1 MLETPNAAR
10 ERSFAAP
17 SFDAVVSARR
27 DAESENTSVTISL
40 PDLSSAPIPLG
51 RILGSGGTSIVYSAI
66 VEHIPVA
73 IKVLRPECA
82 IDEESIAR
90 FSREIFVVDAL
101 RHPAVPECYGY
112 GYCSDGRPFA
122 AFAHVEG
129 TTLRERMRGGEPLS
143 LIEGLALMDDL
154 LEVLILAHQKGIL
167 HRDIKPSNVI
177 LGPRGLP
184 HLLDFGLAQ
193 LLDAKGLRATVAGVP
208 LGTPA
213 FMAPEQAMARPSTPA
228 TDLFALALTIAS
240 GLAGHSLRTGASS
253 LDLLVEARLPLLPL
267 CTFELRLP
275 LEVEALLEK
284 ALAFN
289 PAERFES
296 AEAMQRATRVVAR
309 ELGIALPLRRDGVG
323 APLPTAVASETTLL
337 SSRESDDYGWLPVPT
352 TYPPIEID
360 PRAVFKQDFEA
371 LTPQP
376 RPVRSQPVG
385 LYVVL
390 AVLAGSFWIAALI
403 RWLQHV

>member
-10 ERSFAAP
+10 ERSHATSPFEA
-17 SFDAVVSARR
+17 
-27 DAESENTSVTISL
+27 SVTISL
-40 PDLSSAPIPLG
+40 PELSNAPIPLG
-51 RILGSGGTSIVYSAI
+51 RILGSGGTSIVYAA
-66 VEHIPVA
+66 VVQRIPIAV
-73 IKVLRPECA
+73 KLLRPECA

-112 GYCSDGRPFA
+112 GHCSDGRPFA

-143 LIEGLALMDDL
+143 LIEGLALLDDL

-167 HRDIKPSNVI
+167 HRDIKPSNII

-193 LLDAKGLRATVAGVP
+193 LLDAKGLRATAAGVP

-213 FMAPEQAMARPSTPA
+213 FMAPEQATARAATPA
-228 TDLFALALTIAS
+228 TDLFSLALTIAS
-240 GLAGHSLRTGASS
+240 GLAGHSLRTGAST

-284 ALAFN
+284 ALAFD

-352 TYPPIEID
+352 TYPPVELD
-360 PRAVFKQDFEA
+360 PRAIFKQDFEA
-371 LTPQP
+371 LTPPPQAAGSQP
-376 RPVRSQPVG
+376 RA
-385 LYVVL
+385 LYVIL
-390 AVLAGSFWIAALI
+390 ALLAASFWIAAAV
-403 RWLQHV
+403 RWFQRV